1 MEKMTQACS
10 RCRDGIRCSMHSG
23 LIVRLNGLPIILLFA
38 LFALTGCFPGNVLSG
53 GSAWGALVVEEEM
66 IYVGTQQGHVL
77 ALNADNG
84 NHVWAFAP
92 DEDDSTQ
99 GAYSPPVVNGE
110 NLFVGGYNGELY
122 NFNRQSGALL
132 WRKTTGARI
141 VGGPAVSDGKVVVG
155 STDGVLYAFSVA
167 DGGMQWSFP
176 PKGEI
181 GTIWSTPVISD
192 GIVVVG
198 SMDKKIYGVS
208 LEDGRELW
216 QYETNGAIPST
227 PLVIDDIVVA
237 GSFDRTLY
245 ALDIVSGLEKWSV
258 EFSNWIWAG
267 ATHSQSLIYVADLDG
282 NVRAFTAGGL
292 EAWSFRAD
300 EPIVSK
306 PVIIGEV
313 LVVAASD
320 GRLYFLSK
328 ESGLQEEIAYNVGA
342 DIKAGLG
349 SHGNAVIY
357 SIIGDEESV
366 QSFDVRR
373 GIKVWE
379 TSTKGIKR

>member
-1 MEKMTQACS
+1 MEKMRQDCF
-10 RCRDGIRCSMHSG
+10 RCKDGIRCLPHSG
-23 LIVRLNGLPIILLFA
+23 FIVKLNGLLIILFFC
-38 LFALTGCFPGNVLSG
+38 LFALTGCFGGNVLSG
-53 GSAWGALVVEEEM
+53 GSAWGALVVEEDV

-77 ALNADNG
+77 ALKADNG
-84 NHVWAFAP
+84 NHIWAFTP
-92 DEDDSTQ
+92 DEEDSTQ
-99 GAYSPPVVNGE
+99 GVYSPPVVSGG

-122 NFNRQSGALL
+122 NFDRQSGALL

-141 VGGPAVSDGKVVVG
+141 VGGPAVSDGKVIVG

-176 PKGEI
+176 PKGKM
-181 GTIWSTPVISD
+181 GPIWSTPAIAD

-208 LEDGRELW
+208 LEDGTELW
-216 QYETNGAIPST
+216 QYETSGAVSST
-227 PLVIDDIVVA
+227 PLVVDDIVVV

-245 ALDIVSGLEKWSV
+245 ALDILSGREKWSV
-258 EFSNWIWAG
+258 GFSNWIWAG
-267 ATHSQSLIYVADLDG
+267 GVRGQRLIYVADLDG
-282 NVRAFTAGGL
+282 NVRAFTVGGL

-300 EPIVSK
+300 GPIVSK
-306 PVIIGEV
+306 PVIIGQA
-313 LVVAASD
+313 LVVASSD
-320 GRLYFLSK
+320 GRLYFLST
-328 ESGLQEEIAYNVGA
+328 ESGLQEEIAYNVGS
-342 DIKAGLG
+342 DIKAALG
-349 SHGNAVIY
+349 SRGSAVVY

-379 TSTKGIKR
+379 TPTKEIKR

>member
-1 MEKMTQACS
+1 
-10 RCRDGIRCSMHSG
+10 MHSG